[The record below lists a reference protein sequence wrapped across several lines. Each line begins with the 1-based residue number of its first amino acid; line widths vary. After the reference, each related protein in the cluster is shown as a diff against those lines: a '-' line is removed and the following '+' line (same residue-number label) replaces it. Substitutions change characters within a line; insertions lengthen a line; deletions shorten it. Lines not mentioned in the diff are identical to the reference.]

1 MIRLQELKGALTP
14 GGRYFVGSTTLRVK
28 CISFVPDFQCAKA
41 YNRSMDAVRAEE
53 SLPANIA
60 AALEQGATI
69 VTANQRAARTLRHG
83 FDLHNRALGR
93 KSWQPAKVLAWDAWL
108 SGWWSRMLL
117 AGHVRP
123 MILNRTQ
130 ELAVWR
136 GVLAADK
143 DLASLKTL
151 ESLAEMTS
159 DAWRMLCL
167 YDGQSRLRDAAN
179 STDTRAFQRW
189 AMHFERRCATEGLL
203 AQAGL
208 SEALRRAVVALESRG
223 EAPELDADEILL
235 VGFDKLTPSQMG
247 LIEALRAAGFQ
258 IEEINIALPSD
269 GRVLVE
275 AADEDE
281 ERRTCGRWVRL
292 FLQQNPGATVGVIVP
307 GLESQRAEIDR
318 AFREVLAPEME
329 DIAAGSEATPYEF
342 SVGAA
347 LATVPMVATALDLLR
362 WMRDPLTVE
371 RVSSLL
377 LSPYFAGGRAGLGA
391 RADLDAF
398 ALRQERMLRPEVSL
412 EGLLALIEKHHQ
424 HDLSSVAGAL
434 RRLRQVR
441 ARHFEGAA
449 AQSHAEWAEAMR
461 ETLQAASW
469 GPGEQQDSV
478 EFQTR
483 AKWESVLDELATLDF
498 DGNRVQFATA
508 LDEVERIARRTMFAP
523 ESREAPVQIMGPLE
537 AAGSRFDAVWFLR
550 GGELTWPMA
559 TASSPLLPWSMKV
572 ELGMP
577 GTDASREMQHARR
590 MTQRVAESA
599 ATVVFSYAATSSEG
613 RQRHA
618 KILDGLGL
626 QEVSA
631 DEFVPTEAPREI
643 VTLEEIEDAAQV
655 APLPGGILQGGAKV
669 LELQAACGF
678 RAFAEHRLWSSDLD
692 NVELGMD
699 AGESGVVVH
708 KVLERLWARVETQAA
723 LLAMS
728 ASERAEVLDDAIR
741 QGLAKIVELSQSNWD
756 AAYMAI
762 QRERLKRLL
771 GPWLEQEM
779 NRPEFVVKSLEQ
791 KLDSMIGP
799 LRLSIRV
806 DRVDE
811 THGGDV
817 LIDYKTGRAATKDWL
832 TERPDA
838 PQLPLYAVV
847 AETERLGG
855 VAFGV
860 VRAGKEMSWKSFASG
875 DDVMLKPGR
884 MDGASF
890 EDQVDGWR
898 RHLTAL
904 AEQFAAGDARVR
916 PKNFPQTCEHCG
928 QRLVCRVEAALLEEG
943 DEDEESEVNGG

>member
-1 MIRLQELKGALTP
+1 
-14 GGRYFVGSTTLRVK
+14 
-28 CISFVPDFQCAKA
+28 
-41 YNRSMDAVRAEE
+41 MDAVRAEE
-53 SLPANIA
+53 SLPPEIA
-60 AALEQGATI
+60 SALERGATI
-69 VTANQRAARTLRHG
+69 VTVNQRAARTLRHG
-83 FDLHNRALGR
+83 FDLRNRALGW

-108 SGWWSRMLL
+108 SGWWSRMML

-123 MILNRTQ
+123 MVLNRSQ
-130 ELAVWR
+130 ELTVWR

-159 DAWRMLCL
+159 DAWRLLCN
-167 YDGQSRLRDAAN
+167 YNGQSRLRDAAN

-189 AMHFERRCATEGLL
+189 ASNFERRCAVEGLL
-203 AQAGL
+203 PQAGL
-208 SEALRRAVVALESRG
+208 SEALRRAVTALQSQVLG
-223 EAPELDADEILL
+223 SGHGTPELDADEILL
-235 VGFDKLTPSQMG
+235 VGFDKLAPAQME
-247 LIEALRAAGFQ
+247 LIAALRTGGVR
-258 IEEINIALPSD
+258 IEEISMAIASNE
-269 GRVLVE
+269 RVLVE

-281 ERRTCGRWVRL
+281 ERRACGQWVRL
-292 FLQQNPGATVGVIVP
+292 FLQQNPGATIGVIVP
-307 GLESQRAEIDR
+307 GLEGQRAEIDR

-347 LATVPMVATALDLLR
+347 LASVPMVATALDLLR
-362 WMRDPLTVE
+362 WMREPLTVE
-371 RVSSLL
+371 RVSGLL
-377 LSPYFAGGRAGLGA
+377 LSPYFAGGRNGLGA
-391 RADLDAF
+391 RSELDAF

-412 EGLLALIEKHHQ
+412 EGLLALIEKHHEQ
-424 HDLSSVAGAL
+424 DLSTVAEAL

-441 ARHFEGAA
+441 ARHFDRVD

-461 ETLQAASW
+461 ETLLAASW

-498 DGNRVQFATA
+498 DGARVQFATA

-523 ESREAPVQIMGPLE
+523 ESREAPVQVIGPLE

-577 GTDASREMQHARR
+577 GTDASREMQLARR
-590 MTQRVAESA
+590 MTQRIAESA
-599 ATVVFSYAATSSEG
+599 ATVVFSYASSSSEG
-613 RQRHA
+613 HQRHA
-618 KILDGLGL
+618 KILDGLELL
-626 QEVSA
+626 QVSA
-631 DEFVPTEAPREI
+631 KEFVPAEDPRTI
-643 VTLEEIEDAAQV
+643 VALEEIEDVAQV
-655 APLPGGILQGGAKV
+655 APLPEGILQGGARV

-678 RAFAEHRLWSSDLD
+678 RAFAEHRLWSSELD

-699 AGESGVVVH
+699 AGESGIVVH
-708 KVLERLWARVETQAA
+708 RVLERFWERVETQAA

-728 ASERAEVLDDAIR
+728 GSERAEVLDDAIR
-741 QGLAKIVELSQSNWD
+741 QGLTKMVELSHSNWD
-756 AAYMAI
+756 VAYMAM
-762 QRERLKRLL
+762 QRERLRKLL
-771 GPWLEQEM
+771 GPWLDQELA
-779 NRPEFVVKSLEQ
+779 RPPFVVKALEQ
-791 KLDSMIGP
+791 NLPDVAIGP
-799 LRLSIRV
+799 LRLGIRV

-811 THGGDV
+811 TEGGEV

-855 VAFGV
+855 VAFGL
-860 VRAGKEMSWKSFASG
+860 VRAGKEMSWKSFAASE
-875 DDVMLKPGR
+875 DAMLRPGK
-884 MDGASF
+884 MDGATF
-890 EDQVDGWR
+890 EIQVEGWL
-898 RHLTAL
+898 RHLTVL

-916 PKNFPQTCEHCG
+916 PKNFPQTCKYCQ

>member
-1 MIRLQELKGALTP
+1 
-14 GGRYFVGSTTLRVK
+14 
-28 CISFVPDFQCAKA
+28 
-41 YNRSMDAVRAEE
+41 MDAVRAEE
-53 SLPANIA
+53 SLPANIG

-108 SGWWSRMLL
+108 SSWWSRLTL

-123 MILNRTQ
+123 MVLNRSQ

-167 YDGQSRLRDAAN
+167 YNGQSRLRDTAN

-189 AMHFERRCATEGLL
+189 ALSFERRCAAEGLL
-203 AQAGL
+203 PQAGL
-208 SEALRRAVVALESRG
+208 SEALRRAIVAVESQG
-223 EAPELDADEILL
+223 GVPELDADEILL
-235 VGFDKLTPSQMG
+235 VGFDKLTPAQLE
-247 LIEALRAAGFQ
+247 LIETLRTSGVR
-258 IEEINIALPSD
+258 IEEISMAIASEE
-269 GRVLVE
+269 RMLVE
-275 AADEDE
+275 ATDEDE

-307 GLESQRAEIDR
+307 GLEGQRAEIDR

-329 DIAAGSEATPYEF
+329 DIAAGSESTPYEF

-347 LATVPMVATALDLLR
+347 LASVPMVATALDLLR
-362 WMRDPLTVE
+362 WMREPLTVE
-371 RVSSLL
+371 QASGLL

-391 RADLDAF
+391 RAELDAF

-412 EGLLALIEKHHQ
+412 EGLLALIEKHHEQ
-424 HDLSSVAGAL
+424 DLSGVSGAL

-449 AQSHAEWAEAMR
+449 SQSHAEWAEAMR

-498 DGNRVQFATA
+498 DGARVQFATA
-508 LDEVERIARRTMFAP
+508 LDDVERIARRTMFAP
-523 ESREAPVQIMGPLE
+523 ESRDAPVQIMGPLE

-599 ATVVFSYAATSSEG
+599 ATVVFSYAANSSEG
-613 RQRHA
+613 HQQHA

-631 DEFVPTEAPREI
+631 DEFVPAEASREI

-655 APLPGGILQGGAKV
+655 APLPDGILQGGARV

-678 RAFAEHRLWSSDLD
+678 RAFAEHRLWSSELD

-699 AGESGVVVH
+699 AGESGIVVH
-708 KVLERLWARVETQAA
+708 RVLERFWERVETQAA

-728 ASERAEVLDDAIR
+728 ASERSEVLDNSIQQA
-741 QGLAKIVELSQSNWD
+741 LAKTAELSHSAWD
-756 AAYMAI
+756 AAYVAM
-762 QRERLKRLL
+762 QRERLQKLL
-771 GPWLEQEM
+771 GPWLEQELA
-779 NRPEFVVKSLEQ
+779 RPPFVVKALEQ
-791 KLDSMIGP
+791 NLPDVAIGP

-811 THGGDV
+811 TEGGDV

-855 VAFGV
+855 VAFGL
-860 VRAGKEMSWKSFASG
+860 VRAGKEMSWKSFAASE
-875 DDVMLKPGR
+875 DAMLKPGK

-898 RHLTAL
+898 RHLTTL

-916 PKNFPQTCEHCG
+916 PKNFPQTCQYCQ